1 MEIGR
6 VICDN
11 ETPNHIRFKFQ
22 LKMGNDIKAGQFVLV
37 NGERSFLGQVTKPST
52 FNPAFS
58 DPRLIQFHE
67 RGGPD
72 IKILYPEQ
80 EWTTADALIIGEIKE
95 SGLDIT
101 GSHPH
106 PGDTISI
113 ADKQTL
119 CKIFNMGNDIILG
132 QLYSHEDVIIQFNK
146 DTLFDH
152 VLITGKTGSGKTYS
166 GAVII
171 EGALEAGLPVVAIDP
186 HGELGRMSVPNDVE
200 TELAKLSE
208 MGLEARGYNTVEYA
222 PPNYAIGDIKPFTI
236 TAGELSFSDIMAI
249 VGLPGDIQQM
259 ILLRSMEHLRRRSGS
274 AYDLDQLTREVERY
288 GKAIGKQSSAD
299 TTSLRLQSLSDYGI
313 LGRGIR
319 PQDLVK
325 PDTVTILT
333 LPGVDD
339 FMQQIT
345 VSILARKLLRA
356 REMGEVSPFF
366 LYIEE
371 AYLYVPNRE
380 NPPSKDAL
388 IKLVRQGR
396 KFGIGVG
403 ISTQQPSNV
412 DNKIIAQCHL
422 KIILRL
428 DASADL
434 NYVTPWLGPDARY
447 YTSMLPSFP
456 DGRAIVSSKDLKRPV
471 IVNIRARKSKHGGR
485 TGALAYRSPA
495 QRVSAAETVVNNG
508 SSSMDDLDKWI
519 RPKS

>member
-6 VICDN
+6 VICDKT
-11 ETPNHIRFKFQ
+11 TPNHLEFKFQ
-22 LKMGNDIKAGQFVLV
+22 LKIGIEVQAGQFVIV
-37 NGERSFLGQVTKPST
+37 NGSKRFLGQVVKPYT

-72 IKILYPEQ
+72 IKVLYPEQ
-80 EWTTADALIIGEIKE
+80 EWTTAHALIIGEINQY
-95 SGLDIT
+95 GLDIT

-106 PGDTISI
+106 PGDPVSI
-113 ADKQTL
+113 ADKITL
-119 CKIFNMGNDIILG
+119 NDLFVMGDHIVLG
-132 QLYSHEDVIIQFNK
+132 QIYAHEDTLLKFDK
-146 DTLFDH
+146 DVLFDH
-152 VLITGKTGSGKTYS
+152 VLIAGKTGSGKTYT
-166 GAVII
+166 GAVLI
-171 EGALEAGLPVVAIDP
+171 ESALEAGLPVVAIDP
-186 HGELGRMSVPNDVE
+186 HGELGQMSVPNDVQI
-200 TELAKLSE
+200 ELEKLSQI
-208 MGLEARGYNTVEYA
+208 GLEPRGYNTVLYA
-222 PPNYAIGDIKPFTI
+222 PPDYATDDIRPFTI
-236 TAGELSFSDIMAI
+236 TAGELSFSDIMAT

-259 ILLRSMEHLRRRSGS
+259 ILLRSMGRLRGRYGS
-274 AYDLDQLTREVERY
+274 NYDLDQLTDEVERY
-288 GKAIGKQSSAD
+288 GRTIRKESSAE
-299 TTSLRLQSLSDYGI
+299 TTSLRLQSLRDYGI

-325 PDTVTILT
+325 ANTVTILT

-339 FMQQIT
+339 FMQQIA

-356 REMGEVSPFF
+356 REVGEILPFF
-366 LYIEE
+366 LYVEE
-371 AYLYVPNRE
+371 AYLYAPNTE

-412 DNKIIAQCHL
+412 DSKIIAQCHL

-434 NYVTPWLGPDARY
+434 NYVTPWLGPEARY

-456 DGRAIVSSKDLKRPV
+456 DGRAIVASKDLKRPV
-471 IVNIRARKSKHGGR
+471 IVNIRSRKSKHGGR
-485 TGALAYRSPA
+485 TAAVIQRRTPVIHFPVTEGKERLSSEKQRSL
-495 QRVSAAETVVNNG
+495 T
-508 SSSMDDLDKWI
+508 DLM
-519 RPKS
+519 